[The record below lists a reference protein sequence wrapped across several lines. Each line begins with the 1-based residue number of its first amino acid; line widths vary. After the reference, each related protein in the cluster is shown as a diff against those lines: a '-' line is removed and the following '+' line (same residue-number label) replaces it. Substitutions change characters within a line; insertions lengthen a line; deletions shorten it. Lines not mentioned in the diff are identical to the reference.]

1 MSYSAV
7 SSRYEKVWDDYLS
20 ELAMKPGLCLSRFLK
35 SRHIGVHGFE
45 MWMGRKGYSA
55 RQAKALAASLQ
66 PVSSREEPATVPSA
80 SFAPVVL
87 REDSSIESHSC
98 DILTGISLTLP
109 DGTVINIRRGSA
121 EAVVSFLKLYSG
133 EGAPCSD

>member
-20 ELAMKPGLCLSRFLK
+20 ELAMKPGLYLSRFLK
-35 SRHIGVHGFE
+35 SRHIGVKCFE
-45 MWMGRKGYSA
+45 MWMSRKGYSA
-55 RQAKALAASLQ
+55 RRAKAHAASLQ
-66 PVSSREEPATVPSA
+66 PASSKDEPATIPA
-80 SFAPVVL
+80 TSFAPVIL
-87 REDSSIESHSC
+87 REDSSIESRSG
-98 DILTGISLTLP
+98 DILTGINLTLP
-109 DGTVINIRRGSA
+109 DGTVITIRRGSA